1 MEFWNINFYE
11 YSLNGCGVMDFF
23 DIRYFFLLLGRNL
36 KTLAKE
42 NKQKNLK

>member
-1 MEFWNINFYE
+1 MVVVLWI
-11 YSLNGCGVMDFF
+11 FF
-23 DIRYFFLLLGRNL
+23 DIRYVFFLFSGRNL